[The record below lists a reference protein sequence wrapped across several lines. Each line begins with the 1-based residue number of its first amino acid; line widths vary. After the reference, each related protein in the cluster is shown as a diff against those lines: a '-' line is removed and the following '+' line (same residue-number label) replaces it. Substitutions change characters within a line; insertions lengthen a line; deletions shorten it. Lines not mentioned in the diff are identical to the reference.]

1 MCVCLCTYMHTCMC
15 PCVGY
20 MCVGMCSRVLM
31 HIEAYGCSW
40 VSSLLALHLPET
52 RSLVETETPKFG

>member
-1 MCVCLCTYMHTCMC
+1 MCMC